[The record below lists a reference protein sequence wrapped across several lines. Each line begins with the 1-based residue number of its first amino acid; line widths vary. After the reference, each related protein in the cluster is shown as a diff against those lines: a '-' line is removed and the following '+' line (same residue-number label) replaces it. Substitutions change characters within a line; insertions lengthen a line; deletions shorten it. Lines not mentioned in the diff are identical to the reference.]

1 MGKEV
6 TKLVGEE
13 EDMYSKLKEITK
25 EYEKIAEKWKVISL
39 KREKEIKFLIESKE
53 RYGLNSL
60 RKKFLDNVEPLLKKL
75 VSKKI
80 LLRNG
85 RHVISPRGIG
95 EQRYYRNTA
104 YYLNSHDYSADE
116 LRLIK
121 EIILQSNHEILKHIK
136 KSNKKEIIK
145 ILFKYSDVIVY
156 LSQIPK
162 RINIVFEKEQIYN
175 SLLSKYMGRYIYKH
189 KLSCQ
194 RLNEL
199 QLIGLKRIDIWY
211 PKKDMSIETKVT
223 LNNLLDND
231 TIREAVM
238 DKVKQIV
245 EERKKVDKRI
255 DEMLEEL
262 APYTV
267 ISMVK

>member
-1 MGKEV
+1 MSKEI
-6 TKLVGEE
+6 TKLMGEE
-13 EDMYSKLKEITK
+13 EDVYSKLEETRK
-25 EYEKIAEKWKVISL
+25 EYEKIVEKWKVIPL

-60 RKKFLDNVEPLLKKL
+60 RKKFLDDVEPLLKKL

-80 LLRNG
+80 LLRDG
-85 RHVISPRGIG
+85 EHVISPRGVG
-95 EQRYYRNTA
+95 KQRYYGNTA
-104 YYLNSHDYSADE
+104 HYLNRHNYSAGG

-121 EIILQSNHEILKHIK
+121 DIILQSNHEILKHIK
-136 KSNKKEIIK
+136 KNDKKEIIK

-156 LSQIPK
+156 LNQIPK

-175 SLLSKYMGRYIYKH
+175 SLLNKYMGMYIYKH
-189 KLSCQ
+189 KISCQ

-199 QLIGLKRIDIWY
+199 QLIGLKKIDIWY
-211 PKKDMSIETKVT
+211 LKKDMSIETKVT